1 MRSGRSSERAGGACR
16 WVLLLAAATLLAP
29 PALAG
34 PDEDSRQ
41 VRTASSPAW
50 LAAVGRLQVPGSK
63 FSEGRRRHHREDCS
77 ATLVAS
83 RPGDRSD
90 TIITAWHC
98 LEFYHDLSKPIR
110 FLLPGEAMTGPGREA
125 YRVADGGGMRA
136 DWAILRLHSAIPRQ
150 LAQAVLIDG
159 DPADPLR
166 PISMAGYSRDEGLGA
181 GGEHLTV
188 DLDCSITRQQ
198 SHSSES
204 DCWAYKGA
212 SGGAVVQLSTEGV
225 PVLRGVISQGN
236 GAGFSSYVPTGHFR
250 SAVRQHIR

>member
-1 MRSGRSSERAGGACR
+1 MRSRRSAQRAGVACQ
-16 WVLLLAAATLLAP
+16 WMLLLAAGALPGL
-29 PALAG
+29 PAVADPG
-34 PDEDSRQ
+34 DDSRQ
-41 VRTASSPAW
+41 LRTASSPAW

-63 FSEGRRRHHREDCS
+63 FSDGRRRHHREDCS
-77 ATLVAS
+77 ATLVAR

-110 FLLPGEAMTGPGREA
+110 FLLPGETMTGPGREA

-136 DWAILRLHSAIPRQ
+136 DWAILRLHSAVPRQ
-150 LAQAVLIDG
+150 LAQAVLVDA
-159 DPADPLR
+159 DPADPQR

-181 GGEHLTV
+181 GGERLTV

-198 SHSSES
+198 SHSGES

-212 SGGAVVQLSTEGV
+212 SGGAVVQLSKDGV

>member
-1 MRSGRSSERAGGACR
+1 MRTGQPAVSAGIACR
-16 WVLLLAAATLLAP
+16 WILLLAAVALP
-29 PALAG
+29 GPAAVAG

-41 VRTASSPAW
+41 VQTASSPAW

-63 FSEGRRRHHREDCS
+63 FSDGRRRHHREDCS
-77 ATLVAS
+77 ATLVAR

-90 TIITAWHC
+90 TIVTAWHC

-110 FLLPGEAMTGPGREA
+110 FLLPGETMTGAGREA

-136 DWAILRLHSAIPRQ
+136 DWAILRLHSAVPRR
-150 LAQAVLIDG
+150 LAQAVLVDS
-159 DPADPLR
+159 DPADPQR
-166 PISMAGYSRDEGLGA
+166 PISMAGYSRDDGIGA
-181 GGEHLTV
+181 GGERLTF
-188 DLDCSITRQQ
+188 DLDCSISRQQ

-236 GAGFSSYVPTGHFR
+236 GAGFSSYVPTGHIR
-250 SAVRQHIR
+250 SAVRQHNR